1 VITIY
6 FINLNAL
13 IITMAEPFIGTMYAM
28 AAVFAASVAIWFSVR
43 GYRVSR
49 QRMMEEYREQE
60 KEAEGIT

>member
-28 AAVFAASVAIWFSVR
+28 TAVFAAAVAIWFSIR

-49 QRMMEEYREQE
+49 ERVMEEYREHE
-60 KEAEGIT
+60 KEEEGIA